1 MAVITLPGALTS
13 LADTQALD
21 DLMRRFGNAR
31 RRAFSMK
38 RQGVAIPSIETIL
51 QQEIGLNSRYIKD
64 AYYFIKNLP
73 YNTTFGGL
81 KNQRLREKG
90 KITKDE
96 YKKRRN
102 ALLLSRGDR
111 AKKGN
116 LNLRLD
122 LDTMQLRINT
132 CCNDRDN
139 KWIVAK
145 VFIPQKYLDTYGGY
159 LDGSQPYTVQ
169 LKRRN
174 FDRGYDLRISI
185 KLPGVIR
192 EASRVMTLDINA
204 GHTDFAVMNKD
215 DGRMVA
221 IGKFN
226 HHETQH
232 TRQGKRDHLL
242 NKLVEKIGNMA
253 RHYEADV
260 VVGRLN
266 TGKFK
271 SYNKKATRKIR
282 QLPQYKFRQL
292 LKRLELQGIKVS
304 ERSEAYTSK
313 LGDVISHIVG
323 YDIHKCAAIMFA
335 LKVINYDLFKQLKT
349 FFLFGVPSYE
359 AYGRQRRGQ
368 RRESGLTAPIQYRKF
383 LKSMKCWMTM
393 KSSLEEYG
401 GYLPIP
407 GREGLSFLDNLKAP
421 FPCLTI
427 NIW

>member
-1 MAVITLPGALTS
+1 MAVFTLPGVLTS
-13 LADTQALD
+13 LANTQVLD
-21 DLMRRFGNAR
+21 DLMRHFGNAR

-38 RQGVAIPSIETIL
+38 RKGVKTPSIETIL
-51 QQEIGLNSRYIKD
+51 QQETGLNSRYIKD
-64 AYYFIKNLP
+64 AYYSIKNLP

-90 KITKDE
+90 KITKEE

-111 AKKGN
+111 TKQGN

-122 LDTMQLRINT
+122 LSTMQLRINT
-132 CCNDRDN
+132 CCNDTGN
-139 KWIVAK
+139 KWMFVRI
-145 VFIPQKYLDTYGGY
+145 FIPQQYLDKYSGY
-159 LDGSQPYTVQ
+159 LDGSHPYTVQ
-169 LKRRN
+169 LKRRD
-174 FDRGYDLRISI
+174 FGMGYDLRISI
-185 KLPGVIR
+185 KLPDMIR
-192 EASRVMTLDINA
+192 ETSRVMTLDVNA
-204 GHTDFAVMNKD
+204 GHTDFAVMNKN
-215 DGRMVA
+215 DGRVVT

-242 NKLVEKIGNMA
+242 NKLVEKIGNVA
-253 RHYEADV
+253 RHYNAEV
-260 VVGRLN
+260 VVGHLN
-266 TGKFK
+266 TGRFW
-271 SYNKKATRKIR
+271 SYSKKATRKIK
-282 QLPQYKFRQL
+282 QLPQYRFRQR

-323 YDIHKCAAIMFA
+323 YDIHKCAAMMFA
-335 LKVINYDLFKQLKT
+335 LKVINYDLFQQLKT
-349 FFLFGVPSYE
+349 FLFGVPSYE
-359 AYGRQRRGQ
+359 AYGRRRRRR
-368 RRESGLTAPIQYRKF
+368 RRESGLTAPIQYQKL
-383 LKSMKCWMTM
+383 LKSMKFWMTM
-393 KSSLEEYG
+393 KSSLIKEDG

-427 NIW
+427 TIG